1 MDMDTFYKE
10 LLKLR
15 EDADSRGKDLAEWK
29 TRLGGDLLNFYK
41 KYDTQAQDMQAMTK
55 AEKDSL
61 NALIAEMADNI
72 SKSK

>member
-29 TRLGGDLLNFYK
+29 TRLGGDYLTFIK
-41 KYDTQAQDMQAMTK
+41 SMTHR
-55 AEKDSL
+55 L
-61 NALIAEMADNI
+61 RICRP
-72 SKSK
+72 